1 MGQKLFAETTAGAL
15 ELTTPLVMA
24 PLKHDR
30 AGDTTVEVLERYAE
44 YYAQRASA
52 GLIITE
58 GSQISAEARG
68 YIQTPGIHTA
78 AQAAAWRKV
87 TDAVHAKGSKIV
99 IQLWHVGRSTH
110 AGFEPTATP
119 EALTVGGI
127 QRVIE
132 DRVQAATYAKEAGF
146 DGVELHV
153 ANGCLLEQLR
163 MDRVNTRSDAYGGS
177 AENRARL
184 LFEVLDALATVWEP
198 GRIAVRLAPF
208 ASVNDV
214 FDSAPHG
221 PFHPADRTTEHPWS
235 GLIVP
240 DQRRHRWRA

>member
-1 MGQKLFAETTAGAL
+1 M
-15 ELTTPLVMA
+15 
-24 PLKHDR
+24 
-30 AGDTTVEVLERYAE
+30 
-44 YYAQRASA
+44 
-52 GLIITE
+52 
-58 GSQISAEARG
+58 
-68 YIQTPGIHTA
+68 
-78 AQAAAWRKV
+78 
-87 TDAVHAKGSKIV
+87 

-153 ANGCLLEQLR
+153 ANGCLLKQFR
-163 MDRVNTRSDAYGGS
+163 KDRVNTLSDPYGGS

-184 LFEVLDALATVWEP
+184 LFEVLDALAAVWEP